1 MKYIIVGGGA
11 QAKYVIDILVNCYNR
26 EVIGILDI
34 ENNVEYHGSRIGKVQ
49 VLGYYK
55 DLIENYNPNEFG
67 VILCHSDNKIKE
79 TIYNELKKLGYRFPN
94 VIHPNAYI
102 SKNAKLGEGNII
114 NSYVSIMPFA
124 KIGNCVVIHSNSVI
138 EHDCEIEDFVNI
150 APSVALAG
158 YVKVG
163 KRSYIFTNATVLPG
177 VKIGRDAKVGAGS
190 VVIENIPDNKVVK
203 GVPAK

>member
-26 EVIGILDI
+26 EVVGILDI
-34 ENNVEYHGSRIGKVQ
+34 ENNVEYHGSEIGKVQ

-55 DLIENYNPNEFG
+55 DLIENYNPNEFS

-102 SKNAKLGEGNII
+102 SKNAKLGEGL
-114 NSYVSIMPFA
+114 SL
-124 KIGNCVVIHSNSVI
+124 IHI
-138 EHDCEIEDFVNI
+138 
-150 APSVALAG
+150 
-158 YVKVG
+158 
-163 KRSYIFTNATVLPG
+163 
-177 VKIGRDAKVGAGS
+177 
-190 VVIENIPDNKVVK
+190 
-203 GVPAK
+203 

>member
-26 EVIGILDI
+26 EVVGILDI
-34 ENNVEYHGSRIGKVQ
+34 ENNVEYHGSRIDKVQ

-55 DLIENYNPNEFG
+55 DLIENYNPNDFG

-94 VIHPNAYI
+94 VIHPNTYI

-177 VKIGRDAKVGAGS
+177 VKIGKDVKVGAGS
-190 VVIENIPDNKVVK
+190 VVIEDIPDNKVVK

>member
-26 EVIGILDI
+26 EVVGILDI
-34 ENNVEYHGSRIGKVQ
+34 ENNVKYHGSRIDKVQ

-55 DLIENYNPNEFG
+55 DLIENYNPNEFS

-124 KIGNCVVIHSNSVI
+124 KICNCVVIHSNSVI

-177 VKIGRDAKVGAGS
+177 VKIGRDVKVGAGS
-190 VVIENIPDNKVVK
+190 VVIEDIPDNKVVK